1 MEESEREQFWS
12 KEFDI
17 INQKIKN
24 LFNEIEQR
32 IKTFNLRFQA
42 ESYLIKMETI
52 QHEINKISNL
62 YEKLYLTQ
70 LLEKFHQSIKETKCD
85 IPNCPNHDISPKIA
99 YPELGSGNYCKSCVE
114 NTDLVFVKSIDT
126 TVHNTSIPQF
136 WSSEYQRINN
146 IIKDLLNQMERRVQY
161 FDTVFQFRCH
171 YVDIEKLQEQI
182 MVLKSPFERIC
193 LKGRLEEFSNLIYQ
207 EGYECCMNEH
217 HNDLIPTVCYQHP
230 VYGMG
235 NYCKECVMYADEE
248 YTDEEYTD
256 CETDA
261 MDES

>member
-70 LLEKFHQSIKETKCD
+70 LLKKFHQSIKETKCD

-99 YPELGSGNYCKSCVE
+99 YPELGSE
-114 NTDLVFVKSIDT
+114 
-126 TVHNTSIPQF
+126 
-136 WSSEYQRINN
+136 
-146 IIKDLLNQMERRVQY
+146 IIANHV
-161 FDTVFQFRCH
+161 
-171 YVDIEKLQEQI
+171 
-182 MVLKSPFERIC
+182 
-193 LKGRLEEFSNLIYQ
+193 
-207 EGYECCMNEH
+207 
-217 HNDLIPTVCYQHP
+217 
-230 VYGMG
+230 
-235 NYCKECVMYADEE
+235 
-248 YTDEEYTD
+248 
-256 CETDA
+256 
-261 MDES
+261 